1 MVQVNQCA
9 EFNNTNCVLSYTSI
23 GDPASN
29 GSWQLS
35 EYSPLHPLPL
45 GRLVKAAALG
55 GQSSIP
61 SQTVWHPEPLDLKRL
76 LLLLAPVVL
85 ADPAVAFDGGGF
97 EAEEKIA
104 VPTDQSKTK
113 TLAKYLEF
121 HQSCM
126 DIQMTMLGEV
136 AELMEDLATA
146 HCYCEYTKLE
156 GLETVTWSDRND
168 AEIACANEGIISKKD
183 AFIRWAL
190 PLHHQRLGDERQ

>member
-1 MVQVNQCA
+1 M
-9 EFNNTNCVLSYTSI
+9 
-23 GDPASN
+23 
-29 GSWQLS
+29 
-35 EYSPLHPLPL
+35 
-45 GRLVKAAALG
+45 
-55 GQSSIP
+55 
-61 SQTVWHPEPLDLKRL
+61 KRL

-85 ADPAVAFDGGGF
+85 ADPAIAFAGGGF

-113 TLAKYLEF
+113 PLTKYLEL

-126 DIQMTMLGEV
+126 DIQMTMWGEV
-136 AELMEDLATA
+136 TELMEDLATA

-168 AEIACANEGIISKKD
+168 PEIACANEGIINKKD

-190 PLHHQRLGDERQ
+190 PLHRQRLGDDRQ

>member
-9 EFNNTNCVLSYTSI
+9 ELNNTNCVLSYTSI

-61 SQTVWHPEPLDLKRL
+61 SQTVWYPEPLDLNRL

-85 ADPAVAFDGGGF
+85 ADPAIAFDGGGF
-97 EAEEKIA
+97 EAEELKFLLISQKQKLL
-104 VPTDQSKTK
+104 PSIQSFTNPAWTYK
-113 TLAKYLEF
+113 
-121 HQSCM
+121 
-126 DIQMTMLGEV
+126 
-136 AELMEDLATA
+136 
-146 HCYCEYTKLE
+146 
-156 GLETVTWSDRND
+156 
-168 AEIACANEGIISKKD
+168 
-183 AFIRWAL
+183 
-190 PLHHQRLGDERQ
+190 